1 MWRGPGRSRFAV
13 GETKVPLDDAAADA
27 GHRRGDGASEL
38 RAPLR
43 HAAASFGPRLH
54 YAASYGP
61 AFGHAGRFGPAFTVA
76 RGLPSRGGRRYLPSV
91 SVALGDVLARGEV
104 VVLTGAGVSTDS
116 GIPAYRDEDGKWVQS
131 APMQFRDFVGPE
143 LARKR
148 YWARS
153 MVGWERMAKAA
164 PNPAHRAFAELE
176 RRGWLRLLI
185 TQNVDGL
192 HSAAGNSR
200 VIDLHGRL
208 DRVICLG
215 CQRLSPRQE
224 LQERLVAD
232 NAEFLGHSFVA
243 RADGDV
249 ELAADY
255 ERFRVAPCLD
265 CGGMLKPD
273 VVFFGENVPAPRV
286 EQAMAALEGA
296 TALVIAG
303 SSLMVFSGFR
313 FARAAARLAVPI
325 VVLNRG
331 KTRADDMAALRLD
344 GNVGELL
351 EGALRAAS

>member
-1 MWRGPGRSRFAV
+1 MDDTWNKLACTGEVRGERPARAAAIV
-13 GETKVPLDDAAADA
+13 GE
-27 GHRRGDGASEL
+27 RRIVAIRHGDTL
-38 RAPLR
+38 PLR
-43 HAAASFGPRLH
+43 SGGVTLPPWHAA
-54 YAASYGP
+54 
-61 AFGHAGRFGPAFTVA
+61 VA
-76 RGLPSRGGRRYLPSV
+76 RYNQGVKQLF
-91 SVALGDVLARGEV
+91 DVLAGGEV
-104 VVLTGAGVSTDS
+104 VALTGAGVSTDS
-116 GIPAYRDEDGKWVQS
+116 GIPAYRDEEGRWVQS
-131 APMQFRDFVGPE
+131 APMQFRDFVGSE

-153 MVGWERMAKAA
+153 MLGWERMEQAA
-164 PNPAHRAFAELE
+164 PNAAHLSFAELE

-192 HSAAGNSR
+192 HSAAGSER
-200 VIDLHGRL
+200 VVDLHGRL

-215 CQRLSPRQE
+215 CRRLSSRQA
-224 LQERLVAD
+224 LQARLVAD
-232 NAEFLGHSFVA
+232 NPDFLGHSFVT

-255 ERFRVAPCLD
+255 ERFRLVPCAE
-265 CGGMLKPD
+265 CGGTLKPD

-296 TALVIAG
+296 RALVIAG

-313 FARAAARLAVPI
+313 FARAAARLGVPI

-331 KTRADDMAALRLD
+331 KTRADELAALRLD

-351 EGALRAAS
+351 GGALRVAS